1 MVTTSRCS
9 KSRKTT
15 CSSTHIQQEGEIIM
29 AKEKVKIDYSQK
41 VLEIQNLQQHFK
53 TGFGKRRIIN
63 KAVDGVTFDVYKRES
78 FGLVGE
84 SGCGKTTLGRTI
96 IKLYKPTQGLVKL
109 NGVAVGMGYQ
119 GNLNNIKQLKK
130 EFKNEFIKQ
139 DTFKS
144 KLKDLN
150 DTYQVEKKTI
160 KDKIQALHNEGL
172 KTFEIYQK
180 EIDVLEQSIID
191 LKETHLAD
199 VSDLT
204 FKTNQI
210 ILSLINTPEALER
223 KNFEYKIASEKN
235 KCRKK
240 VGAINDSKGL
250 ESEERKKQIQALEE
264 ERDSRIAVFKQEFDS
279 NVQTLIETDAQ
290 KTERVNLVKKH
301 KEEKQIKVSKEKER
315 YTQKKL
321 ELKEKLKTLKAAKVS
336 KELPENIKNEL
347 NALKQTLSELDLN
360 YKKSITD
367 LKLSFKTNIES
378 FPVDTQAQEK
388 IKQHYQVLI
397 NKEKEIIKEAHA
409 VENMKHDESMNKM
422 QMIFQDPISSLNPR
436 MTVKEIIAE
445 GLRIQGFK
453 DDEVINQKVFDVL
466 KIVGLVPEHAFRY
479 PHEFS
484 GGQRQRIGI
493 ARALIVNPD
502 FIIADEPIS
511 ALDVSIQAQIIN
523 LMNELKK
530 TLGLTILFIAHDL
543 SVVKYFCDRIA
554 VMYYGKIVEL
564 ASAEELFKNP
574 MHPYTKSL
582 LSAVPQPDPITERKR
597 KRIPYDPTLHDYS
610 KDTPVLTEVSKDHF
624 VLANTKEI
632 KTYKALLKSS
642 EVQA

>member
-1 MVTTSRCS
+1 
-9 KSRKTT
+9 
-15 CSSTHIQQEGEIIM
+15 M
-29 AKEKVKIDYSQK
+29 AKEIVKIDYSQK

-53 TGFGKRRIIN
+53 TGFGKRKIIN

-130 EFKNEFIKQ
+130 EFKDEFIKH

-144 KLKDLN
+144 KLKDLS
-150 DTYQVEKKTI
+150 DSYHVEKKAI
-160 KDKIQALHNEGL
+160 KDKIQTLHIEGL
-172 KTFEIYQK
+172 KTFESYQK
-180 EIDVLEQSIID
+180 EIDVLEQSIVD

-210 ILSLINTPEALER
+210 ILSLINTPETLER

-264 ERDSRIAVFKQEFDS
+264 ERDARIALFKQEFES
-279 NVQTLIETDAQ
+279 NIQTLIETEAQ
-290 KTERVNLVKKH
+290 KIERENLVKKH
-301 KEEKQIKVSKEKER
+301 KEEKEVKVSKEKEV
-315 YTQKKL
+315 YAQKKL
-321 ELKEKLKTLKAAKVS
+321 ELKEKLKALKLAKVS

-347 NALKQTLSELDLN
+347 NALKQTLSELDLK

-367 LKLSFKTNIES
+367 LKQSFKSNKES
-378 FPVDTQAQEK
+378 FPIDIQAQEK
-388 IKQHYQVLI
+388 VKQHYQVLI

-409 VENMKHDESMNKM
+409 VESMKHDESMNKM

-453 DDEVINQKVFDVL
+453 DDEEINQKVFDVL

-610 KDTPVLTEVSKDHF
+610 KDIPVLTEVSKDHF
-624 VLANTKEI
+624 VLANTKEV
-632 KTYKALLKSS
+632 KTYKALLKAS

>member
-1 MVTTSRCS
+1 ME
-9 KSRKTT
+9 KD
-15 CSSTHIQQEGEIIM
+15 
-29 AKEKVKIDYSQK
+29 KVKIDYSQK

-53 TGFGKRRIIN
+53 TGFGKRKIVN

-96 IKLYKPTQGLVKL
+96 IKLYKPSQGLVKL

-119 GNLNNIKQLKK
+119 GNLNNIKQLRK
-130 EFKNEFIKQ
+130 EFKDEFIKH
-139 DTFKS
+139 DSYKS
-144 KLKDLN
+144 QLKDLK
-150 DTYQVEKKTI
+150 DTYQKEKKEL
-160 KDKIQALHNEGL
+160 KDKMTVLQNQG
-172 KTFEIYQK
+172 FEVFEAYQK
-180 EIDVLEQSIID
+180 EIDALEQSIID
-191 LKETHLAD
+191 LKETHLTD

-210 ILSLINTPEALER
+210 ISSLINTPEALER

-250 ESEERKKQIQALEE
+250 ESEERKKQIQALEA
-264 ERDSRIAVFKQEFDS
+264 ERDARIALLTQEFEKT
-279 NVQTLIETDAQ
+279 VQTLIETDAQ
-290 KTERVNLVKKH
+290 KIERENLVKTH
-301 KEEKQIKVSKEKER
+301 KEDKKVKIAKEKEI

-321 ELKEKLKTLKAAKVS
+321 ELKDKLKALKAAKVS
-336 KELPENIKNEL
+336 KKLPEDIKNQL
-347 NALKQTLSELDLN
+347 FTLRQALIELDLR
-360 YKKSITD
+360 YKNSIKD
-367 LKLSFKTNIES
+367 LNQLYKTNKES
-378 FPVDTQAQEK
+378 FSVDTQAQEK
-388 IKQHYQVLI
+388 VKQYYQERI

-409 VENMKHDESMNKM
+409 VESMKHDESMNKM

-453 DDEVINQKVFDVL
+453 DDEEINHKVFEVL

-523 LMNELKK
+523 LMNDLKK

-574 MHPYTKSL
+574 LHPYTKSL

-597 KRIPYDPTLHDYS
+597 KRIAYDPSLHDYS
-610 KDTPVLTEVSKDHF
+610 IDTPVLSEVSKDHF
-624 VLANTKEI
+624 VLANKKEI
-632 KTYKALLKSS
+632 KMYKDLLKSS

>member
-1 MVTTSRCS
+1 
-9 KSRKTT
+9 
-15 CSSTHIQQEGEIIM
+15 M

-130 EFKNEFIKQ
+130 EFKDEFIKH

-144 KLKDLN
+144 KLKDLD
-150 DTYQVEKKTI
+150 DTYQIEKKTI
-160 KDKIQALHNEGL
+160 KDKIQALHIEGL
-172 KTFEIYQK
+172 KTFESYQK
-180 EIDVLEQSIID
+180 EIDVLEQSIVD

-199 VSDLT
+199 VSDLA

-210 ILSLINTPEALER
+210 ILALINTPEALER

-264 ERDSRIAVFKQEFDS
+264 ERDSRIAVFKQEFES
-279 NVQTLIETDAQ
+279 NVKTLIESDAQ
-290 KTERVNLVKKH
+290 KTERENLVKKH
-301 KEEKQIKVSKEKER
+301 KEEKQIKVSKEKEL
-315 YTQKKL
+315 YSQKKL
-321 ELKEKLKTLKAAKVS
+321 ELKEKLKALKLAKVS

-360 YKKSITD
+360 YKKSLTD
-367 LKLSFKTNIES
+367 LKLSFKTNKES
-378 FPVDTQAQEK
+378 FPVDTQAQDK
-388 IKQHYQVLI
+388 VKQHYQVLI

-409 VENMKHDESMNKM
+409 VESLKHDESMNKM

-453 DDEVINQKVFDVL
+453 DDEEINQKVFDVL

-511 ALDVSIQAQIIN
+511 SLDVSIQAQIIN

-597 KRIPYDPTLHDYS
+597 KRIPYDPSLHDYS
-610 KDTPVLTEVSKDHF
+610 KDTPVLTEVSKNHF
-624 VLANTKEI
+624 VLANTKEV

>member
-1 MVTTSRCS
+1 
-9 KSRKTT
+9 
-15 CSSTHIQQEGEIIM
+15 M

-109 NGVAVGMGYQ
+109 NGIAVGMGYQ
-119 GNLNNIKQLKK
+119 GNLNNIKKLKK
-130 EFKNEFIKQ
+130 EFKDEFIKQ

>member
-1 MVTTSRCS
+1 
-9 KSRKTT
+9 
-15 CSSTHIQQEGEIIM
+15 M
-29 AKEKVKIDYSQK
+29 AKEKVQIDYSQK

-53 TGFGKRRIIN
+53 TGFGKRKIIN

-109 NGVAVGMGYQ
+109 NGIAVGMGYQ
-119 GNLNNIKQLKK
+119 GNLNKIKELKK
-130 EFKNEFIKQ
+130 EFKDEFIKH
-139 DTFKS
+139 
-144 KLKDLN
+144 
-150 DTYQVEKKTI
+150 DTYKYQLKELTVTYKKQKQEL
-160 KDKIQALHNEGL
+160 KDKIASLQKEGSES
-172 KTFEIYQK
+172 FEAYQK
-180 EIDVLEQSIID
+180 QIDDLQQRIID
-191 LKETHLAD
+191 LKETHLTD
-199 VSDLT
+199 VSELV
-204 FKTNQI
+204 FKTNQTI
-210 ILSLINTPEALER
+210 SSLVNTPETLER

-240 VGAINDSKGL
+240 VGAINDSKAL
-250 ESEERKKQIQALEE
+250 DSEERKKQIKALEE
-264 ERDSRIAVFKQEFDS
+264 ERNQRIALFTQEFES
-279 NVQTLIETDAQ
+279 VVMTLKESDAEKIEREA
-290 KTERVNLVKKH
+290 LVKKY
-301 KEEKQIKVSKEKER
+301 KAENVVKVKKEKDL
-315 YTQKKL
+315 YIQKKT
-321 ELKEKLKTLKAAKVS
+321 ELKNELKTLKALKVTKTFNSDITS
-336 KELPENIKNEL
+336 KIEQLKN
-347 NALKQTLSELDLN
+347 QIIDIDLN
-360 YKKSITD
+360 YKKSTQA
-367 LKLSFKTNIES
+367 LKEAFKGNKDN
-378 FPVDTQAQEK
+378 FPINLEAQEK
-388 IKQHYQVLI
+388 VRTHYQELI

-409 VENMKHDESMNKM
+409 VESMKHDESMNKM
-422 QMIFQDPISSLNPR
+422 QMIFQDPIASLNPR

-445 GLRIQGFK
+445 GLRIQGIK
-453 DDEVINQKVFDVL
+453 DDEVINNKVFEVL

-574 MHPYTKSL
+574 LHPYTKSL

-597 KRIPYDPTLHDYS
+597 KRVAYNPSIHDYAN
-610 KDTPVLTEVSKDHF
+610 DAPVLSEVSKDHF
-624 VLANTKEI
+624 VSANAKEL
-632 KTYKALLKSS
+632 KAYKSLLKAA

>member
-1 MVTTSRCS
+1 M
-9 KSRKTT
+9 
-15 CSSTHIQQEGEIIM
+15 E
-29 AKEKVKIDYSQK
+29 KEKVQIDYSQK

-53 TGFGKRRIIN
+53 TGFGKRKIIN

-109 NGVAVGMGYQ
+109 NGVSVGMGYQ
-119 GNLNNIKQLKK
+119 GNLTNIKQLKK
-130 EFKNEFIKQ
+130 EFKNEFIKH
-139 DTFKS
+139 DTFKF
-144 KLKDLN
+144 KLKELTDP
-150 DTYQVEKKTI
+150 YKSQK
-160 KDKIQALHNEGL
+160 QALKLKIEQLQNEGSQV
-172 KTFEIYQK
+172 FDAYQK
-180 EIDVLEQSIID
+180 QIDTLEQDIID
-191 LKETHLAD
+191 LKETHLTD
-199 VSDLT
+199 VSELM

-210 ILSLINTPEALER
+210 VLSLVNTPEAMER
-223 KNFEYKIASEKN
+223 KNFAYKLASEKN

-240 VGAINDSKGL
+240 VGAIKDSKGL
-250 ESEERKKQIQALEE
+250 EAVERNKQIKALED
-264 ERDSRIAVFKQEFDS
+264 ERDSRIAQLTEEFERY
-279 NVQTLIETDAQ
+279 VQTLKESDAQ
-290 KTERVNLVKKH
+290 KVEREALVKKH
-301 KEEKQIKVSKEKER
+301 KEEKAILVKKEKEA
-315 YTQKKL
+315 YASKKL
-321 ELKEKLKTLKAAKVS
+321 ALKNELKTLKALKVS
-336 KELPENIKNEL
+336 KKFPEEITLHISALKTELNEL
-347 NALKQTLSELDLN
+347 EEKFKNSVQQ
-360 YKKSITD
+360 
-367 LKLSFKTNIES
+367 LKLAYKANKDD
-378 FPVDTQAQEK
+378 FPIDIDAQEK
-388 IKQHYQVLI
+388 ARELYQERI

-409 VENMKHDESMNKM
+409 VENLKHDESMNKM
-422 QMIFQDPISSLNPR
+422 QMIFQDPIASLNPR

-445 GLRIQGFK
+445 GLRIQGIK
-453 DDEVINQKVFDVL
+453 DDEVINNKVFEVL

-564 ASAEELFKNP
+564 ASADELFKNP
-574 MHPYTKSL
+574 LHPYTKSL

-597 KRIPYDPTLHDYS
+597 KRISYSPSVHDYTT
-610 KDTPVLTEVSKDHF
+610 DGPVLHEVSKDHF
-624 VLANTKEI
+624 VYANSKEL
-632 KTYKALLKSS
+632 KAYKMLLKSS
-642 EVQA
+642 EVQV

>member
-1 MVTTSRCS
+1 
-9 KSRKTT
+9 
-15 CSSTHIQQEGEIIM
+15 M

-109 NGVAVGMGYQ
+109 NGIAVGMGYQ

-130 EFKNEFIKQ
+130 EFKDEFIKQ

-610 KDTPVLTEVSKDHF
+610 KDRPVLTEVSKDHF

>member
-1 MVTTSRCS
+1 
-9 KSRKTT
+9 
-15 CSSTHIQQEGEIIM
+15 M

-130 EFKNEFIKQ
+130 EFKDEFIKH

-144 KLKDLN
+144 KLKDLS
-150 DTYQVEKKTI
+150 DSYHIEKKAI
-160 KDKIQALHNEGL
+160 KDKIQTLRIEGL
-172 KTFEIYQK
+172 KTFESYQK
-180 EIDVLEQSIID
+180 EIDVLEQSIVY
-191 LKETHLAD
+191 LKETHLTD

-210 ILSLINTPEALER
+210 ILSLINTPETLER

-264 ERDSRIAVFKQEFDS
+264 EREARIALFKQEFES
-279 NVQTLIETDAQ
+279 NIQTLIETEAQ
-290 KTERVNLVKKH
+290 KIERVNLVKKH

-347 NALKQTLSELDLN
+347 NVLKQTLSELDLN

-367 LKLSFKTNIES
+367 LKQSFKLNKES
-378 FPVDTQAQEK
+378 FPIDTQAQEK
-388 IKQHYQVLI
+388 VKQHYQVLI

-409 VENMKHDESMNKM
+409 VESMKHDESMNKM

-453 DDEVINQKVFDVL
+453 DDEEIDQKVFDVL

-610 KDTPVLTEVSKDHF
+610 KDIPVLTEVSKDHF

>member
-1 MVTTSRCS
+1 
-9 KSRKTT
+9 
-15 CSSTHIQQEGEIIM
+15 M

-109 NGVAVGMGYQ
+109 NGIAVGMGYQ

-130 EFKNEFIKQ
+130 EFKDEFIKQ

-367 LKLSFKTNIES
+367 LKLSFKTNKES

-453 DDEVINQKVFDVL
+453 DDDVINQKVFDVL